1 MSIETAITKAIKTSA
16 FIGISINSDG
26 DGGHINGTY
35 NGVQPHF
42 KLEWG
47 MGYAGSELAVIFYA
61 ENKWVDSTYLN
72 ISSFYKEEKFTKWAF
87 EDALLDRASSIFR
100 F

>member
-1 MSIETAITKAIKTSA
+1 MSIETTITKAIKTSK
-16 FIGISINSDG
+16 FIGITVGTDG
-26 DGGHINGTY
+26 LSGHINGTY

-47 MGYAGSELAVIFYA
+47 WMGRELSVIFYA
-61 ENKWVDSTYLN
+61 EGKWVGSTYLN
-72 ISSFYKEEKFTKWAF
+72 IPSFYKEEKFSRWVF
-87 EDALLDRASSIFR
+87 EMAISDRAGQFFR

>member
-1 MSIETAITKAIKTSA
+1 MSIKTTITESIKTSK

-26 DGGHINGTY
+26 LSGKINGTY

-42 KLEWG
+42 KLEWE
-47 MGYAGSELAVIFYA
+47 MGKLSVIFYA
-61 ENKWVDSTYLN
+61 EGKWVDSTYLN
-72 ISSFYKEEKFTKWAF
+72 IPSFYKEGQFTKRAF
-87 EDALLDRASSIFR
+87 EDALLNRAGYTFR

>member
-1 MSIETAITKAIKTSA
+1 MTIQTTITESIKKSK
-16 FIGISINSDG
+16 FIGITINSDG
-26 DGGHINGTY
+26 LSGKINGTY
-35 NGVQPHF
+35 NGIQPHF

-47 MGYAGSELAVIFYA
+47 WMGRELSVIFYNK
-61 ENKWVDSTYLN
+61 EGKWVDSTYLN

-87 EDALLDRASSIFR
+87 EDALLDRAGYIFR